1 MNFQSLFP
9 PLLTA
14 PCLALFNADLGKK
27 KRGAGVEREGARK
40 TERERER
47 DGGGGGGGGGW
58 VVGKNPFLEFFFF
71 FFFFS

>member
-47 DGGGGGGGGGW
+47 DGGGGLR
-58 VVGKNPFLEFFFF
+58 VVCAENTLFGLFFFCFVF
-71 FFFFS
+71 FQR

>member
-27 KRGAGVEREGARK
+27 KKRGRSGKRRSEEDG
-40 TERERER
+40 ERERER
-47 DGGGGGGGGGW
+47 RGGGGLR
-58 VVGKNPFLEFFFF
+58 VVCAENTLFGLFFFCFVF
-71 FFFFS
+71 FQR